1 MEKKITKLE
10 IIETM
15 LNEEFIQDNEMYKT
29 FLTHEKEL
37 LLNKRNKSS
46 KGNEKK
52 SAANKA
58 LTEKL
63 LEVMKDVSGT
73 ATQLTFTLM
82 KVYPDDADVMALT
95 NQKVTYLLKELAQAG
110 AIKREEIKSKPIY
123 SLAE

>member
-37 LLNKRNKSS
+37 LLNKRNKNS

>member
-1 MEKKITKLE
+1 MEKKITKLQ

-95 NQKVTYLLKELAQAG
+95 NQKVTYLLKELAQTG
-110 AIKREEIKSKPIY
+110 AIKREEIKGKPIY
-123 SLAE
+123 SLTD

>member
-1 MEKKITKLE
+1 MEKRITKLE

-37 LLNKRNKSS
+37 IINKRNKSS

-73 ATQLTFTLM
+73 ATQLTFALM
-82 KVYPDDADVMALT
+82 KTYPDDADVMALT
-95 NQKVTYLLKELAQAG
+95 NQKVTYLLKELAQTG
-110 AIKREEIKSKPIY
+110 AIKREEIKGKPIY
-123 SLAE
+123 SLTE

>member
-82 KVYPDDADVMALT
+82 RVYPDDADVMALT
-95 NQKVTYLLKELAQAG
+95 NQKVTYLLKELAQTG
-110 AIKREEIKSKPIY
+110 AIKREEIKGKPIY
-123 SLAE
+123 SLTE

>member
-1 MEKKITKLE
+1 MEKKITKLQ

-37 LLNKRNKSS
+37 IINKRNKNS

-95 NQKVTYLLKELAQAG
+95 NQKVTYLLKELAQTG
-110 AIKREEIKSKPIY
+110 AIKREEIKGKPIY
-123 SLAE
+123 SLTE

>member
-1 MEKKITKLE
+1 MEKKITKLQ

-73 ATQLTFTLM
+73 ATQLTFALM

-110 AIKREEIKSKPIY
+110 TIKREEINGKPIY
-123 SLAE
+123 SLTE

>member
-1 MEKKITKLE
+1 MEKKITKLQV
-10 IIETM
+10 IEAM
-15 LNEEFIQDNEMYKT
+15 LGEEFVQDNETYKT
-29 FLTHEKEL
+29 YLTHEKEL
-37 LLNKRNKSS
+37 LINKRNKNS
-46 KGNEKK
+46 KDNEKK

-73 ATQLTFTLM
+73 TTQLTFALM

-110 AIKREEIKSKPIY
+110 TIKREEIKGKPIY
-123 SLAE
+123 SLIE

>member
-1 MEKKITKLE
+1 MEKKITKLQV
-10 IIETM
+10 IEAM

-29 FLTHEKEL
+29 YLTHEKEL
-37 LLNKRNKSS
+37 LLNKRNKNS
-46 KGNEKK
+46 KDNEKK

-110 AIKREEIKSKPIY
+110 TIKREEIKGKSIY
-123 SLAE
+123 SLIE

>member
-1 MEKKITKLE
+1 MEKKITKLQ

-37 LLNKRNKSS
+37 IINKRNKSS

-95 NQKVTYLLKELAQAG
+95 NQKVTYLLKELAQTG
-110 AIKREEIKSKPIY
+110 AIKREEIKGKPIY
-123 SLAE
+123 SLTE

>member
-82 KVYPDDADVMALT
+82 KVYPDDTDVMALT
-95 NQKVTYLLKELAQAG
+95 NQKVTYLLKELAQTG
-110 AIKREEIKSKPIY
+110 AIKREEIKGKPIY
-123 SLAE
+123 SLID

>member
-1 MEKKITKLE
+1 MEKKITKLNV
-10 IIETM
+10 IEAM

-29 FLTHEKEL
+29 YLMHEKEL
-37 LLNKRNKSS
+37 ILNKRKKNSKSS
-46 KGNEKK
+46 EKK

-73 ATQLTFTLM
+73 ATQLTFALM
-82 KVYPDDADVMALT
+82 KTYPDNADIMALT

-110 AIKREEIKSKPIY
+110 TIKREEIKGKPIY
-123 SLAE
+123 SLTE

>member
-37 LLNKRNKSS
+37 IINKRNKSS

-82 KVYPDDADVMALT
+82 KVYPDDTDVMALT
-95 NQKVTYLLKELAQAG
+95 NQKVTYLLKELAQTG
-110 AIKREEIKSKPIY
+110 AIKREEIKGKPIY
-123 SLAE
+123 SLTE

>member
-1 MEKKITKLE
+1 MEKKITKLQV
-10 IIETM
+10 IEAM
-15 LNEEFIQDNEMYKT
+15 LGEEFVQDNETYKT
-29 FLTHEKEL
+29 YLTHEKEL
-37 LLNKRNKSS
+37 LINKRNKNS
-46 KGNEKK
+46 KDNEKK

-73 ATQLTFTLM
+73 ATQLTFALM

-110 AIKREEIKSKPIY
+110 TIKREEIKGKPIY
-123 SLAE
+123 SLIE

>member
-1 MEKKITKLE
+1 MEKKITKLQ

-82 KVYPDDADVMALT
+82 RVYPDDADVMALT
-95 NQKVTYLLKELAQAG
+95 NQKVTYLLKELAQTG
-110 AIKREEIKSKPIY
+110 AIKREEIKGKPIY
-123 SLAE
+123 SLTE

>member
-1 MEKKITKLE
+1 MEKRITKLE

-37 LLNKRNKSS
+37 IINKRNKSS

-73 ATQLTFTLM
+73 ATQLTFALM
-82 KVYPDDADVMALT
+82 KTYPDDADVMALT

-110 AIKREEIKSKPIY
+110 TITREEIKGKPIY
-123 SLAE
+123 SLTE

>member
-37 LLNKRNKSS
+37 IINKRNKSS

-82 KVYPDDADVMALT
+82 KVYPDDTDVMALT
-95 NQKVTYLLKELAQAG
+95 NQKVTYLLKELAQTG
-110 AIKREEIKSKPIY
+110 AIKREEIKGKPIY
-123 SLAE
+123 SLID

>member
-1 MEKKITKLE
+1 MEKKITKLQV
-10 IIETM
+10 IEAM

-29 FLTHEKEL
+29 YLTHEKEL
-37 LLNKRNKSS
+37 LLNKRNKNS
-46 KGNEKK
+46 KDNEKK

-110 AIKREEIKSKPIY
+110 IIKREEIKGKPIY
-123 SLAE
+123 SLIE

>member
-1 MEKKITKLE
+1 MEKKITKLQV
-10 IIETM
+10 IEAM

-29 FLTHEKEL
+29 YLTHEKEL
-37 LLNKRNKSS
+37 LLNKRNKNS
-46 KGNEKK
+46 KDNEKK

-95 NQKVTYLLKELAQAG
+95 NQKVTYLLKELAQG
-110 AIKREEIKSKPIY
+110 GTIKREEIKGKPIY
-123 SLAE
+123 SLIE

>member
-73 ATQLTFTLM
+73 ATQLTFALM

-95 NQKVTYLLKELAQAG
+95 NQKVTYLLKELAQTG
-110 AIKREEIKSKPIY
+110 AIKREEIKGKPIY
-123 SLAE
+123 SLTE

>member
-1 MEKKITKLE
+1 MEKKITKLQV
-10 IIETM
+10 IEAM

-29 FLTHEKEL
+29 YLTHEKEL
-37 LLNKRNKSS
+37 LLNKRNKNS
-46 KGNEKK
+46 KDNEKK

-95 NQKVTYLLKELAQAG
+95 NQKVTYLLKELAQTG
-110 AIKREEIKSKPIY
+110 TIKREEIKGKPIY
-123 SLAE
+123 SLIE

>member
-1 MEKKITKLE
+1 MEKKITKLQ

-37 LLNKRNKSS
+37 IINKRNKSS

-82 KVYPDDADVMALT
+82 KVYPDDTDVMALT
-95 NQKVTYLLKELAQAG
+95 NQKVTYLLKELAQTG
-110 AIKREEIKSKPIY
+110 AIKREEIKGKPIY
-123 SLAE
+123 SLTE

>member
-95 NQKVTYLLKELAQAG
+95 NQKVTYLLKELAQTG
-110 AIKREEIKSKPIY
+110 AIKREEIKGKPIY
-123 SLAE
+123 SLTE

>member
-1 MEKKITKLE
+1 MEKKITKLQ

-37 LLNKRNKSS
+37 IINKRNKSS

-73 ATQLTFTLM
+73 ATQLTFALM

-95 NQKVTYLLKELAQAG
+95 NQKVTYLLKELAQTG
-110 AIKREEIKSKPIY
+110 AIKREEIKGKPIY
-123 SLAE
+123 SLTE

>member
-37 LLNKRNKSS
+37 IINKRNKSS

-82 KVYPDDADVMALT
+82 RVYPDDADVMALT
-95 NQKVTYLLKELAQAG
+95 NQKVTYLLKELAQTG
-110 AIKREEIKSKPIY
+110 AIKREEIKGKPIY
-123 SLAE
+123 SLTE

>member
-1 MEKKITKLE
+1 MEKKITKLQ

-95 NQKVTYLLKELAQAG
+95 NQKVTYLLKELAQTG
-110 AIKREEIKSKPIY
+110 AIKREEIKGKPIY
-123 SLAE
+123 SLTE

>member
-46 KGNEKK
+46 KDNEKK

-82 KVYPDDADVMALT
+82 KVYPDDTDVMALT
-95 NQKVTYLLKELAQAG
+95 NQKVTYLLKELAQTG
-110 AIKREEIKSKPIY
+110 AIKREEIKGKPIY
-123 SLAE
+123 SLTE

>member
-1 MEKKITKLE
+1 MEKKITKLQV
-10 IIETM
+10 IEAM

-29 FLTHEKEL
+29 YLTHEKEL
-37 LLNKRNKSS
+37 LLNKRNKNS
-46 KGNEKK
+46 KDNEKK

-73 ATQLTFTLM
+73 ATQLTFALM

-110 AIKREEIKSKPIY
+110 TIKREEIKGKLIY
-123 SLAE
+123 SLIE

>member
-95 NQKVTYLLKELAQAG
+95 NQKVTYLLKELAQTG
-110 AIKREEIKSKPIY
+110 AIKREEIKGKPIY
-123 SLAE
+123 YLTE

>member
-82 KVYPDDADVMALT
+82 RVYPDDEDVMTLT
-95 NQKVTYLLKELAQAG
+95 NQKVTYLLKELAQTG
-110 AIKREEIKSKPIY
+110 AIKREEIKGKPIY
-123 SLAE
+123 SLTE

>member
-82 KVYPDDADVMALT
+82 KVYPDDTDVMALT
-95 NQKVTYLLKELAQAG
+95 NQKVTYLLKELAQTG
-110 AIKREEIKSKPIY
+110 AIKREEIKGKPIY
-123 SLAE
+123 SLTE

>member
-1 MEKKITKLE
+1 MEKKITKLQ

-37 LLNKRNKSS
+37 IINKRNKNS

-82 KVYPDDADVMALT
+82 KVYPDDEDVMALT
-95 NQKVTYLLKELAQAG
+95 NQKVTYLLKELAQTG
-110 AIKREEIKSKPIY
+110 AIKREEIKGKPIY
-123 SLAE
+123 SLTE

>member
-1 MEKKITKLE
+1 MEKKITKLQ

-37 LLNKRNKSS
+37 IINKRNKSS

-82 KVYPDDADVMALT
+82 RVYPDDADVMALT
-95 NQKVTYLLKELAQAG
+95 NQKVTYLLKELAQTG
-110 AIKREEIKSKPIY
+110 AIKREEIKGKPIY
-123 SLAE
+123 SLTE

>member
-1 MEKKITKLE
+1 MEKKITKLQ

-46 KGNEKK
+46 KGNEKR

-73 ATQLTFTLM
+73 ATQLTFALM

-95 NQKVTYLLKELAQAG
+95 NQKVTYLLKELAQVG
-110 AIKREEIKSKPIY
+110 TIKREEIKGKPIY
-123 SLAE
+123 SLTE